1 MLRSFI
7 LFSILVGTTAN
18 AENVLRFGEH
28 EIGLDGTGWVEV
40 LWQSTET
47 TVGFQFDVNGVTLT
61 SVDSGLTEENEW
73 LVSHN
78 DFRVLGAA
86 LSAGSYIPPQ
96 SDLTHLLTL
105 HVENVGEV
113 ISFTEVIF
121 VNDQTEIIDVD
132 SSDELIISPS
142 CTEDVND
149 DGVVDVSDILEVVGA
164 WGDSGG
170 PSDINED
177 GIVNVTDLLAV
188 VDAWGAC

>member
-28 EIGLDGTGWVEV
+28 EIALDGTGWVEV
-40 LWQSTET
+40 LWQSTGT
-47 TVGFQFDVNGVTLT
+47 AVGFQFDVNGVTLT

-73 LVSHN
+73 LISHN

-188 VDAWGAC
+188 VDAWGTC

>member
-28 EIGLDGTGWVEV
+28 EIALDGTGWVEV

-47 TVGFQFDVNGVTLT
+47 AVGFQFDVNGVTLT

-73 LVSHN
+73 LISHN

-188 VDAWGAC
+188 VDAWGTC

>member
-28 EIGLDGTGWVEV
+28 EIALDGTGWVEV

-47 TVGFQFDVNGVTLT
+47 AVGFQFDVNGVTLT

-73 LVSHN
+73 LISHN

-164 WGDSGG
+164 WGDSSG

-188 VDAWGAC
+188 VDAWGTC

>member
-28 EIGLDGTGWVEV
+28 EIALDGTGWVEV

-73 LVSHN
+73 LISHN

-188 VDAWGAC
+188 VDAWGTC